1 MAREVIIRI
10 ISEGG
15 ESLSPSPSANQ
26 GTKSTSPTVDADKAK
41 SKARTAFATYVTSQ
55 AVSQIISQGEYY
67 FGKYLSSSDNY
78 TLANMVSNAKKVV
91 SAGSSLIASTIAGG
105 VSFGPVGAALGF
117 AFSAG
122 NTVIQALDNYGS
134 AIQNIHQQAYSNYFY
149 GTRAGFVDGGRGT
162 SN

>member
-67 FGKYLSSSDNY
+67 FGKYLASSDNY
-78 TLANMVSNAKKVV
+78 TLANMASNAKKVV
-91 SAGSSLIASTIAGG
+91 STGSSIISSTIAGS
-105 VSFGPVGAALGF
+105 VFGPVGAALGF
-117 AFSAG
+117 AFSVGSTA
-122 NTVIQALDNYGS
+122 ISALDNYGS
-134 AIQNIHQQAYSNYFY
+134 AIQSIHQQAYSNYFY

-162 SN
+162 NN